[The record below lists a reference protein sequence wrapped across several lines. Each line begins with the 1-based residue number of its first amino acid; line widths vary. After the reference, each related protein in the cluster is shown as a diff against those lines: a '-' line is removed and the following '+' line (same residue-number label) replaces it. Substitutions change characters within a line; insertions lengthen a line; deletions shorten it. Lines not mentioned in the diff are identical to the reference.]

1 MRDERVR
8 ETVTREPPAS
18 DRRRH
23 LYLLGLLLRK
33 SPQAY
38 LRRGRGNMG
47 WESNEA

>member
-1 MRDERVR
+1 MKDERVR